1 LLEPEKSGSR
11 FLTMSTSCN
20 SPEENQPLE
29 ARLRSLSNTDQLNTC
44 SLILSASGISHRIQP
59 ISTSHIEIFVSVSD
73 LQEASDELQSYEEE
87 NRNWPPISSYDSYA
101 PVFRAM
107 APIVVALLV
116 YMYDLSGEWS
126 KESIW
131 FAQGAGDSV
140 AILSSHQY
148 YRLITALTL
157 HADVV
162 HLLGNCFLGSFMLH
176 FLLLATGN
184 GIGLFSV
191 LVGSTLANFINVI
204 VHGPG
209 HHFVGFST
217 AVFVVIGMLCTIRFA
232 DNSRQAM
239 FPLLMPIMAGFAL
252 LALLGSSGERTDL
265 GAHLFG
271 LLCGLMTGNIVRL
284 KHFAKWRGSIT
295 IQITLVLL
303 SFSIVWACWLNALSI

>member
-1 LLEPEKSGSR
+1 
-11 FLTMSTSCN
+11 MSASSN
-20 SPEENQPLE
+20 SPEENHPLE
-29 ARLRSLSNTDQLNTC
+29 ARLRSLSSIDQLNTC
-44 SLILSASGISHRIQP
+44 SLILSALGISHRIQP
-59 ISTSHIEIFVSVSD
+59 ISDHHFEIFVSVSD
-73 LQEASDELQSYEEE
+73 LQAAADELQRYEEE
-87 NRNWPPISSYDSYA
+87 NRNWPPSLSYDSYA
-101 PVFRAM
+101 PIFRAM

-116 YMYDLSGEWS
+116 YIYGLSGEWS
-126 KESIW
+126 RESIW
-131 FAQGAGDSV
+131 FAQGAGDSA
-140 AILSSHQY
+140 AILSSNQY

-157 HADVV
+157 HADIV
-162 HLLGNCFLGSFMLH
+162 HLLGNCFLGCFLLH

-191 LVGSTLANFINVI
+191 LVSSTLANLINVI

-232 DNSRQAM
+232 DNSKQSM
-239 FPLLMPIMAGFAL
+239 FPIFMPIMAGFAL

-284 KHFAKWRGSIT
+284 KQFAKWRESIT
-295 IQITLVLL
+295 IQIVLVLL
-303 SFSIVWACWLNALSI
+303 SLLIVWASWLNAFSV

>member
-1 LLEPEKSGSR
+1 MSASG
-11 FLTMSTSCN
+11 N
-20 SPEENQPLE
+20 SPLEDPPLE
-29 ARLRSLSNTDQLNTC
+29 ARLRSLPSIEQLNTC
-44 SLILSASGISHRIQP
+44 SLILSATGISHRIQP
-59 ISTSHIEIFVSVSD
+59 ISAHHFEIFVSISD
-73 LQEASDELQSYEEE
+73 LQEASDELQFYEEE
-87 NRNWPPISSYDSYA
+87 NLHWPPSPAYDSYA

-107 APIVVALLV
+107 APIVAALLI
-116 YMYDLSGEWS
+116 YIYGLSGEWS

-131 FAQGAGDSV
+131 FSSGAGDSA

-157 HADVV
+157 HADAV

-191 LVGSTLANFINVI
+191 LVTSTLANFINVV

-232 DNSRQAM
+232 DNAKQSM
-239 FPLLMPIMAGFAL
+239 FPLLMPVMAGFAL

-271 LLCGLMTGNIVRL
+271 LLCGFITGNIVRL
-284 KHFAKWRGSIT
+284 KHFTKWRESIF

-303 SFSIVWACWLNALSI
+303 SLFIVWASWLNALSP

>member
-1 LLEPEKSGSR
+1 MNPSG
-11 FLTMSTSCN
+11 N
-20 SPEENQPLE
+20 SPLEDSPLE
-29 ARLRSLSNTDQLNTC
+29 ARLRSLPSIELLNTC
-44 SLILSASGISHRIQP
+44 SLILSAAGISHRIQP
-59 ISTSHIEIFVSVSD
+59 VSSDLFEIFVSISD
-73 LQEASDELQSYEEE
+73 LQEAAEQLQQYEEE
-87 NRNWPPISSYDSYA
+87 NLHWPPRPAYDSYA

-107 APIVVALLV
+107 APIVAALLI
-116 YMYDLSGEWS
+116 YIYGLSGEWS
-126 KESIW
+126 RASIW
-131 FAQGAGDSV
+131 FSNGAGDSA

-157 HADVV
+157 HADAV

-191 LVGSTLANFINVI
+191 LVTATLANFINVV

-217 AVFVVIGMLCTIRFA
+217 AVFVVIGMLCTIRFV
-232 DNSRQAM
+232 DNSKQSM
-239 FPLLMPIMAGFAL
+239 FPLLMPVMAGFAL

-271 LLCGLMTGNIVRL
+271 LLCGLITGNIVRL
-284 KHFAKWRGSIT
+284 KHFTKWRASIS
-295 IQITLVLL
+295 IQITLVIL
-303 SFSIVWACWLNALSI
+303 SLFIVWRSWFNALSQ